1 MLQIDD
7 GLLIFPVG
15 LDNQALDGATDH
27 AEGTGLLLDN
37 TEPLLALQAAT
48 LPLLIAQIDR
58 LIRDRQ
64 LSAELSHLLAHGK
77 HQRVE
82 TGTRHS
88 GHGKEHMAIV
98 ERRTLKVG
106 NLVGRARRIA
116 LVGDNDLR
124 TLRKL
129 GTILLELTVDDAIV
143 LNRITI
149 LKPARHV
156 NDMHDQGRALN
167 VAQELMAQATTLAR
181 ALDET
186 GNVGN
191 DVRIFAGTHHAQI
204 GHKRGK
210 RVVGNLGTGSAHTR
224 DERGLADRGKAHKR
238 SIGHEL
244 HLELDPV
251 LLSRLAELGKRGRAT
266 HRRHKVSVAQ
276 TASTTGR
283 HDNALAVVHQVG
295 NLEHRG
301 LRLGIELA
309 DYGAHGD
316 FQNQVLTAF
325 AVAAGT
331 LAMRSALGTEVMLKA
346 VIDQRGQLSV
356 GLNDDVAAT
365 TAVAAIGA
373 ALGNKCL
380 APKRHASGSAVA
392 AANVNSAD
400 IGEL

>member
-1 MLQIDD
+1 MLQVDD
-7 GLLIFPVG
+7 GFLIFPVG
-15 LDNQALDGATDH
+15 LDNHALDGTADH
-27 AEGTGLLLDN
+27 AEGMGLFLN
-37 TEPLLALQAAT
+37 NAETLLALQTAA
-48 LPLLIAQIDR
+48 LPLLVAQIDW
-58 LIRDRQ
+58 LIGDRK
-64 LSAELSHLLAHGK
+64 LGAELGHLLAHGK

-98 ERRTLKVG
+98 ECRTLKVG

-116 LVGDNDLR
+116 LVGDDDLR

-143 LNRITI
+143 LDRIAI
-149 LKPARHV
+149 LKSARHV
-156 NDMHDQGRALN
+156 NDMHNQSSALN
-167 VAQELMAQATTLAR
+167 VAQELMTQALTLAR
-181 ALDET
+181 TLNKTRNIGDDI
-186 GNVGN
+186 GVL
-191 DVRIFAGTHHAQI
+191 AGTHHAQV

-210 RVVGNLGTGSAHTR
+210 RVVGNLGTGGTHTR
-224 DERGLADRGKAHKR
+224 DERGLAHRGKAHKR
-238 SIGHEL
+238 GIGHKL
-244 HLELDPV
+244 HLELDPM
-251 LLSRLAELGKRGRAT
+251 LLGRLTQLGKRRRAA
-266 HRRHKVSVAQ
+266 HRRHKVGVAQ
-276 TASTTGR
+276 TAGTTGR
-283 HDNALAVVHQVG
+283 HDDALAVVNQIS

-316 FQNQVLTAF
+316 FQNQVLAAL
-325 AVAAGT
+325 AVTTGA
-331 LAMRSALGTEVMLKA
+331 LAMRSALGTEMMLKA
-346 VIDQRGQLSV
+346 VINQRRQLSV
-356 GLNDDVAAT
+356 GLDDDIATT

-380 APKRHASGSAVA
+380 APKRHASGSAVT

>member
-1 MLQIDD
+1 M
-7 GLLIFPVG
+7 PV
-15 LDNQALDGATDH
+15 
-27 AEGTGLLLDN
+27 
-37 TEPLLALQAAT
+37 
-48 LPLLIAQIDR
+48 
-58 LIRDRQ
+58 
-64 LSAELSHLLAHGK
+64 
-77 HQRVE
+77 
-82 TGTRHS
+82 
-88 GHGKEHMAIV
+88 V

-116 LVGDNDLR
+116 LVGDDDLR

-129 GTILLELTVDDAIV
+129 CAILLKLTVDDAIV
-143 LNRITI
+143 LNRIAI

-186 GNVGN
+186 GDVGN

-238 SIGHEL
+238 GIGHEL
-244 HLELDPV
+244 HLKLDPV

-283 HDNALAVVHQVG
+283 HDNALAVVHQVS

-316 FQNQVLTAF
+316 F
-325 AVAAGT
+325 
-331 LAMRSALGTEVMLKA
+331 
-346 VIDQRGQLSV
+346 
-356 GLNDDVAAT
+356 
-365 TAVAAIGA
+365 
-373 ALGNKCL
+373 
-380 APKRHASGSAVA
+380 
-392 AANVNSAD
+392 
-400 IGEL
+400 